1 MKIKKNYLNTKN
13 NGKIKVQII
22 MNFEVA
28 QFQKKY
34 IAYYLNDNRHLDI
47 LPVIISEY
55 DESNNTIKDVEPN
68 EHEIVKTEYSKLTN
82 KLLTE

>member
-1 MKIKKNYLNTKN
+1 MKDKKKFLNDKN
-13 NGKIKVQII
+13 NGKIQVQII

-34 IAYYLNDNRHLDI
+34 IAYYIDDNRQLDI

-55 DESNNTIKDVEPN
+55 DEATNTIKNVEPN
-68 EHEIVKTEYSKLTN
+68 EHEIVKTEYLKLRD
-82 KLLTE
+82 KLLME